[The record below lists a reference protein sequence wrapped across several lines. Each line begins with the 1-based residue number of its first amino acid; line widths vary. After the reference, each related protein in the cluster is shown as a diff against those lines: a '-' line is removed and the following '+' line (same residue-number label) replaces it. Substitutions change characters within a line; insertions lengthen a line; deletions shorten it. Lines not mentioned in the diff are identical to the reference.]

1 MPKITFIQHDGATLV
16 VEGRLGQSLMEAAV
30 QNNVPG
36 IDADCG
42 GACACGTCQVHV
54 QAPWQEALTL
64 PSAMETD
71 MLSFTSDPQPCSRLA
86 CQITLEERHEGLVVR
101 VPSHQH

>member
-1 MPKITFIQHDGATLV
+1 MPKITFIQHDGAILV
-16 VEGRLGQSLMEAAV
+16 VEGRPGQSLMDAAV

-54 QAPWQEALTL
+54 QAPWQETLTP

-71 MLSFTSDPQPCSRLA
+71 MLSFTSDPQPSSRLA
-86 CQITLEERHEGLVVR
+86 CQIILEERHEGLVVR
-101 VPSHQH
+101 VPAHQH